1 MQNNRTEL
9 KLLNVPKRISQ
20 AQKKENEIFTSD
32 LEKLIES
39 YEFICDGGIES
50 ICIALVY
57 NVDINLT
64 NPTIYNQKFYFSTS
78 NLPRLISGK
87 QDIKNRDFRAKL
99 DSLLKSYKF
108 LPEGGLDQISAILFY
123 NKKASEIEIKGLNE
137 EKNEEGLVY
146 FSPTEPKFRID
157 QVILNSNLLQEIHRT
172 LIILKKKSVIYED
185 WGFNQIDPEPK
196 AIINFYGASGTGK
209 TMTAHAIASELNCKI
224 LILNYAD
231 IESKFVGDAPKNL
244 VRGFEIASKENALLF
259 FDEADS
265 FLGKR
270 ITNVSS
276 SSDQAV
282 NSLRSQMLILL
293 ENFEGI
299 VVFATNLIRNY
310 DRAFESRIF
319 KHLKFDLP
327 SVENRKQ
334 IIQKTIPLK
343 VPLEKDI
350 TSSEIDLLVELSEG
364 FSGREIKNAVLDA
377 LTHAVAEGKN
387 IVSFKAFEDAFER
400 FKASKSELQ
409 QEYSKDG
416 SLNSEQKK
424 TLEEKIKANLAIAKG
439 SYLANKKQ
447 DSDSSTE
454 EQKPADLTS
463 DISFLKSLMDIAC
476 HAAYS
481 DGSLQIEEKEILERT
496 AKAFNLNYVVPE
508 FITELPPLHSIA
520 SLINLKQKKMEV
532 IDFVF
537 HILIANGICTTEEQ
551 NFMKQLCEELGIED
565 KNLISNFIAL
575 MVDFANKEN
584 EWKDAKTKI
593 LL

>member
-1 MQNNRTEL
+1 M
-9 KLLNVPKRISQ
+9 
-20 AQKKENEIFTSD
+20 
-32 LEKLIES
+32 
-39 YEFICDGGIES
+39 
-50 ICIALVY
+50 
-57 NVDINLT
+57 
-64 NPTIYNQKFYFSTS
+64 
-78 NLPRLISGK
+78 
-87 QDIKNRDFRAKL
+87 

-108 LPEGGLDQISAILFY
+108 LPEGGIEQISAILFY
-123 NKKASEIEIKGLNE
+123 NKRASEIEIKGLND

-157 QVILNSNLLQEIHRT
+157 QVILNSDLLQEIHTT
-172 LIILKKKSVIYED
+172 LIILEKKSVIYED

-196 AIINFYGASGTGK
+196 AIINFYGPSGTGK

-343 VPLEKDI
+343 VPLEKDM
-350 TSSEIDLLVELSEG
+350 TSSDIDLLVELSEG

-377 LTHAVAEGKN
+377 LTHAVAEDKN

-400 FKASKSELQ
+400 FKASKLELQ

-416 SLNSEQKK
+416 SLNPEQKK
-424 TLEEKIKANLAIAKG
+424 TLEEKIKANLALAKG
-439 SYLANKKQ
+439 SDLTHKKQ
-447 DSDSSTE
+447 DADSSTE
-454 EQKPADLTS
+454 EQKPEDLAS
-463 DISFLKSLMDIAC
+463 DISLSFFKNLMDIAC

-496 AKAFNLNYVVPE
+496 AKAFDFNYVVPE
-508 FITELPPLHSIA
+508 FITELPPLNSIA
-520 SLINLKQKKMEV
+520 SLINLKHKKMEI

-551 NFMKQLCEELGIED
+551 NFMEHLCKELGIED
-565 KNLISNFIAL
+565 ENLISNFIAL

-584 EWKDAKTKI
+584 EWKNIKAKI
-593 LL
+593 LI